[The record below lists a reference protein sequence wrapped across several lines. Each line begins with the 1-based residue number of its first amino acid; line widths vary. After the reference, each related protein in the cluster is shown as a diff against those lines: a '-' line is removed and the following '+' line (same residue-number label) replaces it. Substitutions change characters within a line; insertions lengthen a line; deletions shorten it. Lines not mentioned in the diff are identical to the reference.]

1 MRVNLTSIFVDDQ
14 EKAFDFYVNVLGFIK
29 KTEIPEIKWYTVVSP
44 EDPDG
49 PEIVLEP
56 SENPASPEVNS
67 ALQLLRDAM
76 YHAQIPAT
84 SFAVVDIWDEY
95 ERLRSLGVR
104 FTMEPKQMGPV
115 TVAVFDDG
123 CGNLIQL
130 AEMDED
136 F

>member
-1 MRVNLTSIFVDDQ
+1 MRINLTSIFVDDQ
-14 EKAFDFYVNVLGFIK
+14 ETAFDFYVNVLGFIK

-44 EDPDG
+44 EDPEG
-49 PEIVLEP
+49 PEIVFEP
-56 SENPASPEVNS
+56 AENPASPEVSS

-76 YHAQIPAT
+76 YHAQIPAA
-84 SFAVVDIWDEY
+84 SFAVDDILDEY
-95 ERLRSLGVR
+95 ERLRGLGVH

-130 AEMDED
+130 TEMAME